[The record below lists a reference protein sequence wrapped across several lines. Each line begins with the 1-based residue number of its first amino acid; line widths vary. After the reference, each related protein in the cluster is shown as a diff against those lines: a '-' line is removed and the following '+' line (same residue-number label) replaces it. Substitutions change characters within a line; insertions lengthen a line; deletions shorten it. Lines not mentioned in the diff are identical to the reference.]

1 MLAALIVVG
10 YVLWLLGVVSSYT
23 LGGFIQVLLVPAL
36 VGLLRRLSFG
46 NLRGVNRMTEIVDA
60 LIPYGLPGVL
70 LLVATVV
77 VLKLIEK
84 GFLVVVGPRR
94 KRS

>member
-1 MLAALIVVG
+1 
-10 YVLWLLGVVSSYT
+10 
-23 LGGFIQVLLVPAL
+23 
-36 VGLLRRLSFG
+36 
-46 NLRGVNRMTEIVDA
+46 
-60 LIPYGLPGVL
+60 
-70 LLVATVV
+70 VATVV

>member
-1 MLAALIVVG
+1 MK
-10 YVLWLLGVVSSYT
+10 
-23 LGGFIQVLLVPAL
+23 
-36 VGLLRRLSFG
+36 
-46 NLRGVNRMTEIVDA
+46 EIADA
-60 LIPYGLPGVL
+60 VIPYGLPGVL